1 MAAADKEAAGKR
13 VVEEAAVKRAM
24 EEAVVMAAADEEV
37 ASKTTDEA
45 AGAAGD
51 SSAPGQVPSVA
62 GTKRAAAPSG
72 STPSAKHP
80 YRGAWKPRFV

>member
-1 MAAADKEAAGKR
+1 VLDEVAAMMAAADKEAAGKR
-13 VVEEAAVKRAM
+13 VVEEAAVKGAM
-24 EEAVVMAAADEEV
+24 EEV